1 MSKKIRD
8 FELMSTSEICCQLRI
23 SSRTLDR
30 YRKRPSDNNPF
41 PEPDCSYM
49 GGSNKWL
56 KTKVT
61 AWQIKEMSRSTRKPM
76 SHLNLVRDELGKL
89 RRPENF

>member
-8 FELMSTSEICCQLRI
+8 FELMNTREICCQLRI
-23 SSRTLDR
+23 SSRTLER
-30 YRKRPSDNNPF
+30 YRKRPNDSNPF

-56 KTKVT
+56 RTKVT
-61 AWQIKEMSRSTRKPM
+61 AWQLREMSRTTRKPM
-76 SHLNLVRDELGKL
+76 SHLSLVRDERGKL
-89 RRPENF
+89 RRPESV

>member
-8 FELMSTSEICCQLRI
+8 FELMSTREICYQLRI

-56 KTKVT
+56 KSKVT
-61 AWQIKEMSRSTRKPM
+61 EWQQKEMRRKTRLPM
-76 SHLNLVRDELGKL
+76 SHLNLVRDERGRL
-89 RRPENF
+89 RRPDSV